1 MQIYAAE
8 LGASDGPTACMPSP
22 DKVTLKKSQQSQW
35 RNKKHSE
42 KCAADTHTHALTE
55 AQTKAR
61 MFNPLSA
68 KNENTDLQSKKAV
81 YPDFKQLLPFG
92 FALFV
97 YLFV

>member
-1 MQIYAAE
+1 
-8 LGASDGPTACMPSP
+8 MPSP
-22 DKVTLKKSQQSQW
+22 DKVTLKKSQQAQW

-55 AQTKAR
+55 AQTKAH

-81 YPDFKQLLPFG
+81 YADFKSKQLLPFG